1 MKNVDLRVMIKTEE
15 EEERRRND
23 ESRFRV
29 FVGEK
34 TRRSLFVLVSGN
46 QKERGGGRTRKKRER
61 EKREETETHRLSL

>member
-1 MKNVDLRVMIKTEE
+1 MKNVDSRVLIKIEE

-34 TRRSLFVLVSGN
+34 TRVYLSSFLRI
-46 QKERGGGRTRKKRER
+46 KMRGGRTR
-61 EKREETETHRLSL
+61 EKGREERRN

>member
-1 MKNVDLRVMIKTEE
+1 MKNVDLRVLIKTEE

-34 TRRSLFVLVSGN
+34 TRGSLFVVVSGN
-46 QKERGGGRTRKKRER
+46 QKKRGENTKKRER
-61 EKREETETHRLSL
+61 REKKLKRIV

>member
-34 TRRSLFVLVSGN
+34 TRRSLFVVVSGN
-46 QKERGGGRTRKKRER
+46 QKERGGRTRKKRER